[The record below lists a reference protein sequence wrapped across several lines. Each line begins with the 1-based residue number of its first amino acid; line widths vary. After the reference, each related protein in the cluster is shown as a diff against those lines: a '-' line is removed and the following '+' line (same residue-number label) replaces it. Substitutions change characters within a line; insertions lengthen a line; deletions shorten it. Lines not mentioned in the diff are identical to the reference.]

1 MTSEPATELRETGIS
16 VVGEMP
22 WGTHFCHFYET
33 KDDLLD
39 ILIPFFRTG
48 LENNEFCVWL
58 VFEPF
63 DEEEA
68 RAAVRADI
76 PDGDRRLSAGDIEI
90 IPHTEWCLSDG
101 QFDME
106 RVITSWEAK
115 LAQALQ
121 QGYSGMR
128 VNCNGVWLTENTSQA
143 LSEYETWLHEM
154 IAGQR
159 MLVLCSYPLA
169 LAKASEIFDIAHEHQ
184 FAIARRYGEWDIVE
198 TPELRQ
204 TKREIT
210 RLNVRLEHRVAERT
224 RELETRN
231 QELIREIAERRRAE
245 GELTRKK
252 EILQKI
258 FDQIPLMISFFDAEG
273 RLELVNREWERLRG
287 WSLAELQ
294 DQNMDILAASYPDPE
309 DLRRVQDFIEESNG
323 EWKDFKI
330 RVRDGRLIN
339 TSIAY
344 VRLSDGTLV
353 SIGQDITERKR
364 TEERLRATSEQLRA
378 LTASLTSAREEEGI
392 RIAREIHDELGS
404 VLTSLRWELENL
416 DGLVSEFADSTEQ
429 QILQEKIEVVMD
441 LTDTTIGVVRR
452 IASEL
457 RPSVLDDLGL
467 VEAIE
472 WQAQQFQARTGIT
485 CNCGCSLE
493 GLELSQEQSTAVF
506 RIFQESLTNIIRH
519 AQATHVEVRIMRDD
533 GNFVLTVTDNGRG
546 ISDEEKSGPHS
557 LGLLGMRERA
567 HLIGGEIDITGT
579 PGIGT
584 EVTVRVPI
592 PGNNENS
599 TRND

>member
-1 MTSEPATELRETGIS
+1 MTTGTATEFRETGIS
-16 VVGEMP
+16 EVGDVP
-22 WGTHFCHFYET
+22 WGTHFCLFYET
-33 KDDLLD
+33 RDDLLD
-39 ILIPFFRTG
+39 ILIPYFTTG

-68 RAAVRADI
+68 RAAVRAGV
-76 PDGDRRLSAGDIEI
+76 PDGDRRLRAGDIEI
-90 IPHTEWCLSDG
+90 IPHKEWYLRDG
-101 QFDME
+101 QFDLE
-106 RVITSWEAK
+106 RVIRSWEAK
-115 LAQALQ
+115 LGQALQ

-128 VNCNGVWLTENTSQA
+128 VNCNGVWLTGNARQT
-143 LSEYETWLHEM
+143 LSEYEGWLHGM

-159 MLVLCSYPLA
+159 ILVLCSYPLDR
-169 LAKASEIFDIAHEHQ
+169 AKASEMFDIANAHQ
-184 FAIARRYGEWDIVE
+184 FAIARRHGEWDMVE
-198 TPELRQ
+198 TPELRE
-204 TKREIT
+204 TKREVK
-210 RLNVRLEHRVAERT
+210 RLNAQLEQRVAERT
-224 RELETRN
+224 RELMARN
-231 QELIREIAERRRAE
+231 EELTIEIDERRRAE

-273 RLELVNREWERLRG
+273 RLEMVNREWERLRG
-287 WSLAELQ
+287 WSLTELQ
-294 DQNMDILAASYPDPE
+294 DQNLDILAVSYPDPK
-309 DLRRVQDFIEESNG
+309 DLRRVREFIEESSG

-330 RVRDGRLIN
+330 RVKDGRLIN
-339 TSIAY
+339 ASIAD

-416 DGLVSEFADSTEQ
+416 DGLVSEFTDPREQ
-429 QILQEKIEVVMD
+429 QILRKKTGVMMD

-457 RPSVLDDLGL
+457 RPSVLDELGL

-472 WQAQQFQARTGIT
+472 WQAQQFQTRTGIT
-485 CNCGCSLE
+485 CNFRCTLE
-493 GLELSQEQSTAVF
+493 GLDLSDEQSTAVF
-506 RIFQESLTNIIRH
+506 RIFQESLTNVLRH
-519 AQATHVEVRIMRDD
+519 AQATEVEVRIMRDD
-533 GNFVLTVTDNGRG
+533 GNIILTITDNGRG
-546 ISDEEKSGPHS
+546 ISDEQILGPDS

-567 HLIGGEIDITGT
+567 HLIGGEIDIAGT

-584 EVTVRVPI
+584 SVTVRVPI
-592 PGNNENS
+592 RGKK
-599 TRND
+599 